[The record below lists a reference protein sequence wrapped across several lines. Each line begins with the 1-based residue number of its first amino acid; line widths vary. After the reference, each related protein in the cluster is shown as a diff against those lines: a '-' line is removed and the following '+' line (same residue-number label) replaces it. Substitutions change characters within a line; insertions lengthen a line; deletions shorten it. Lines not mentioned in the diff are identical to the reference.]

1 MEAKRN
7 GTLLKAV
14 LHPREDQIRYNGS
27 STIEIEI
34 QNPGIYVECQ
44 KEWWDG
50 EFKSR
55 FPGENALI
63 EEKLEKEYLLE
74 SLKED
79 LKRYMEENERLRAEL
94 AALKGEPE
102 EE

>member
-1 MEAKRN
+1 MAP
-7 GTLLKAV
+7 LL
-14 LHPREDQIRYNGS
+14 
-27 STIEIEI
+27 
-34 QNPGIYVECQ
+34 
-44 KEWWDG
+44 EWWDG

-63 EEKLEKEYLLE
+63 EEKLEKEYLFE